1 MVSQSHPKTT
11 KTTRAELPATSN
23 EAAEP
28 RLGSLIETPETR
40 KAPAESRR
48 TRSKTS
54 WECADRICRLFQ
66 EKILR

>member
-1 MVSQSHPKTT
+1 MASQSHPRLT
-11 KTTRAELPATSN
+11 KTTRAGLPATSN

-48 TRSKTS
+48 TRFKTS
-54 WECADRICRLFQ
+54 WECAGRACRLFQ
-66 EKILR
+66 EKICR